1 MNLIYQNGMIPT
13 INKPTR
19 VTKKTATA
27 IDHII
32 TNSFVENTFKTA
44 IIMSDVSDHFPVCIF
59 IPSANLFTKNVIYQ
73 YKRIINDEKI
83 EAFLQ
88 NLYQYD

>member
-1 MNLIYQNGMIPT
+1 MNLIYQNGITPT

-44 IIMSDVSDHFPVCIF
+44 IIKSDVSDHFSICIY
-59 IPSANLFTKNVIYQ
+59 IPSTNLFTKNDIIYQ

-88 NLYQYD
+88 NL